1 MPCFS
6 TIKKYTDMDINLT
19 PAERAAAYLYII
31 EGLTDRRTLYN
42 IAFGS
47 EKTKNLNE
55 NSLKTMSSN
64 WFNSFRIKNFI
75 KEYKQTQDKQTEI
88 LTQEITERVKTET
101 TNQLNQKTQDE
112 NINFLDRDEFLQFLN
127 SRANEITDDK
137 LRNDIL
143 KMLSDNLRYKDG
155 ENDENNEIQRFY
167 TPLLC
172 KDCQLYRNELDK
184 LK

>member
-1 MPCFS
+1 
-6 TIKKYTDMDINLT
+6 MDINLT
-19 PAERAAAYLYII
+19 PGERAAIYLHIF
-31 EGLTDRRTLYN
+31 ENLNDRRTLYS

-47 EKTKNLNE
+47 EKCKTLNE

-64 WFNSFRIKNFI
+64 WFKSFRIQNFI
-75 KEYKQTQDKQTEI
+75 KEFKQNQDKQTEI
-88 LTQEITERVKTET
+88 LTNEITERVKTET
-101 TNQLNQKTQDE
+101 TNQLNQKNQDE

-172 KDCQLYRNELDK
+172 KDCQLYKAELDK
-184 LK
+184 IK

>member
-1 MPCFS
+1 MPYYS
-6 TIKKYTDMDINLT
+6 TIKNCWDMDINLS

-42 IAFGS
+42 VAFGS

-75 KEYKQTQDKQTEI
+75 KEYKENQDKQTEI
-88 LTQEITERVKTET
+88 LTNEITERVKTET
-101 TNQLNQKTQDE
+101 TNQLNQKNQNE

-172 KDCQLYRNELDK
+172 KDCQLYKAELDK
-184 LK
+184 IK

>member
-1 MPCFS
+1 MIKELTILERCAISYMVFS
-6 TIKKYTDMDINLT
+6 GCKDRNTIYQLANNPDKFNKLSSNSKAVTVSRWFNRHEVQEFIRVETYNQEKQKQEEKNKILSSVAVED
-19 PAERAAAYLYII
+19 PA
-31 EGLTDRRTLYN
+31 
-42 IAFGS
+42 
-47 EKTKNLNE
+47 
-55 NSLKTMSSN
+55 SLKPG
-64 WFNSFRIKNFI
+64 
-75 KEYKQTQDKQTEI
+75 QT
-88 LTQEITERVKTET
+88 
-101 TNQLNQKTQDE
+101 E

-172 KDCQLYRNELDK
+172 KDCQLYKAELDK
-184 LK
+184 IK